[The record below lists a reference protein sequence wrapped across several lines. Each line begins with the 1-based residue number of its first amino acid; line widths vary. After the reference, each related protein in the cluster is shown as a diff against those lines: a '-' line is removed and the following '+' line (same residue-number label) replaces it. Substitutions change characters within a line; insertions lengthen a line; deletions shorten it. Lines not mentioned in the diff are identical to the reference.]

1 MSAGKILFTALV
13 GAIYAVFGIVQI
25 LAGILPDLA
34 AALEPYFI
42 PGDIVQGFVLCV
54 IGSVF
59 LYGTAEMH
67 ARRAGAEAFLYVGI
81 LLSLTFGIIMLLD
94 LCATG
99 IDTVVFGEEG
109 ENTWELASFAVPML
123 YLAVFSVIGF
133 AAWGRKFTKE
143 IAAA

>member
-1 MSAGKILFTALV
+1 MATGKIIFTALV

-34 AALEPYFI
+34 TALEPYSI
-42 PGDIVQGFVLCV
+42 SGDIVQGFVLCV

-67 ARRAGAEAFLYVGI
+67 ARRAGAEAFLYVGL
-81 LLSLTFGIIMLLD
+81 LLSLAFGIIMLLD
-94 LCATG
+94 VCAIG

-109 ENTWELASFAVPML
+109 ENTWELVSFAVPML
-123 YLAVFSVIGF
+123 YLAIFSVIGF
-133 AAWGRKFTKE
+133 AAWGRKFVKE
-143 IAAA
+143 IATA

>member
-1 MSAGKILFTALV
+1 MASGKMIFAALV

-34 AALEPYFI
+34 AALEPYLI

-67 ARRAGAEAFLYVGI
+67 TCRAGAEAFLYVGL
-81 LLSLTFGIIMLLD
+81 LLSLAFSIIMLLD
-94 LCATG
+94 ICAIG
-99 IDTVVFGEEG
+99 IDTVIFGEEG
-109 ENTWELASFAVPML
+109 ENTWKIVSFAVPML
-123 YLAVFSVIGF
+123 FLAVFSAIGF

-143 IAAA
+143 IASA

>member
-1 MSAGKILFTALV
+1 MASEKMIFAALV

-25 LAGILPDLA
+25 LAGILPDFA
-34 AALEPYFI
+34 AILEPYLI

-67 ARRAGAEAFLYVGI
+67 AHRAGSEAFLYVGL
-81 LLSLTFGIIMLLD
+81 LLSLAFGIIMLLD
-94 LCATG
+94 ICATG
-99 IDTVVFGEEG
+99 IDTAVFGEDG
-109 ENTWELASFAVPML
+109 ENTWELVSFAVPML

-133 AAWGRKFTKE
+133 AAWGRKFTE
-143 IAAA
+143 GLASA

>member
-1 MSAGKILFTALV
+1 MVSGKMIFTALA

-59 LYGTAEMH
+59 LYGTAEKH
-67 ARRAGAEAFLYVGI
+67 ARRAGSEAFLYVGL
-81 LLSLTFGIIMLLD
+81 LLSLAFGIIMLLD

-109 ENTWELASFAVPML
+109 ENTWDLVSFAVPIL
-123 YLAVFSVIGF
+123 YLAIFSVIGF
-133 AAWGRKFTKE
+133 AAWGRKFIRE
-143 IAAA
+143 IASA